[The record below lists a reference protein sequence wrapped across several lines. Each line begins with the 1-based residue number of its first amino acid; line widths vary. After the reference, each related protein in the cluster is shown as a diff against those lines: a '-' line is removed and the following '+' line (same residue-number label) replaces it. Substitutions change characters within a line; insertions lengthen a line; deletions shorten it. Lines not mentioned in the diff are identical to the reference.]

1 MYPQQNILYS
11 ESFVL
16 LFTLH
21 FIRYFSNWWDS
32 VSILEYETSYAVVNV
47 LEAAKAAFGNFKI
60 DHTKTASVSL
70 IWIYNPSKGDIS
82 EAYLPIDLFQDRTRL
97 VATYVAP

>member
-47 LEAAKAAFGNFKI
+47 LLCDKSRNGNFKI
-60 DHTKTASVSL
+60 DQAKQQVLSKF
-70 IWIYNPSKGDIS
+70 WIFNPSVGDIL
-82 EAYLPIDLFQDRTRL
+82 EAYLPID
-97 VATYVAP
+97 VMSN